1 MSDSVR
7 LGLSL
12 AALVV
17 LLFVDFSRDR
27 RYTRV
32 LPDALVTTGSIVAWS
47 QNRATN
53 RRFVPIV
60 EFQDANG
67 VSHRFANA
75 AARPVLGFQLGSS
88 VRVIYSVANPN
99 SARIDHWWMNHKN
112 TLIFGAL
119 GLMAVVA
126 SVTAGSMARLHRS

>member
-1 MSDSVR
+1 MSNPMR
-7 LGLSL
+7 LVLSL

-17 LLFVDFSRDR
+17 LLFFGASRDQ
-27 RYTRV
+27 RYTRAM
-32 LPDALVTTGSIVAWS
+32 PDVKAAEGRIVAWS

-53 RRFVPIV
+53 RRFIPIV

-75 AARPVLGFQLGSS
+75 AARPVLGFQIGSS
-88 VRVIYSVANPN
+88 VRVVYSTANPDT
-99 SARIDHWWMNHKN
+99 ARIDHWWMNHKN
-112 TLIFGAL
+112 TLIFGTI

-126 SVTAGSMARLHRS
+126 SVTAGSMTRMHRS